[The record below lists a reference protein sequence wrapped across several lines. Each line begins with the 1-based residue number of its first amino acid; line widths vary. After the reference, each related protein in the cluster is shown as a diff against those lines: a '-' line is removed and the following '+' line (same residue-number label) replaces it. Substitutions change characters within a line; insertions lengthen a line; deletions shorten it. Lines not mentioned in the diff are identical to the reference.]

1 MPIEPFGE
9 TVLVC
14 YRSGLPMETVR
25 AFFRRSL
32 LLITAAASLLPDLG
46 VAGGGETSPAPVP
59 QHGLQIQLRTS
70 AYEVRLDP
78 AQTTRPTMVASAV
91 LANRSRR
98 STVGFIFPSQY
109 AAEQVFRFR
118 LFNSAGEQL
127 WASDQHVRVIPGE
140 TPRDLLPGN
149 IWRATSEIPLA
160 VEGELLP
167 AGTYTIEALIDAQ
180 PQLLATTV
188 FRVVRGP
195 KPPPT
200 KALVYSVEEVR
211 YQMIPT
217 FAPPAEVRV
226 EARGTVTSGGWSA
239 PELRLRTD
247 GEAGYLEFDFVA
259 VPPPP
264 GAVVITALQ
273 PVTAV
278 AQVPVPANFRG
289 VRVHAQTNTVTTVNR

>member
-1 MPIEPFGE
+1 
-9 TVLVC
+9 
-14 YRSGLPMETVR
+14 METLR
-25 AFFRRSL
+25 ALFRRSL
-32 LLITAAASLLPDLG
+32 LLITAAALLLPSPGAD
-46 VAGGGETSPAPVP
+46 AGDTPAAPTLRK
-59 QHGLQIQLRTS
+59 GLQIQLRTS

-78 AQTTRPTMVASAV
+78 EQTTRPTMVASAL

-98 STVGFIFPSQY
+98 STAEFLFPSQY

-118 LFNSAGEQL
+118 LLDSAGEQL
-127 WASDQHVRVIPGE
+127 WASDQHLRVIPGE
-140 TPRDLLPGN
+140 TRRDLLPGN
-149 IWRATSEIPLA
+149 IWKAASEIPLA

-167 AGTYTIEALIDAQ
+167 AGTYTIEARIDAQ
-180 PQLLATTV
+180 PQLLATTI

-195 KPPPT
+195 KPEPL
-200 KALVYSVEEVR
+200 KELIYSVEEVR

-226 EARGTVTSGGWSA
+226 EAKGTVTSGGWSA
-239 PELRLRTD
+239 PELQLRPD

-264 GAVVITALQ
+264 GAAVITALQ

-278 AQVPVPANFRG
+278 AQVPVPENFRG